1 MGGPEGIQLREI
13 YDIEMLLTLHSH
25 QQVTLC
31 SVTLVSPHASPH
43 TTWSL
48 TQVQLLQNHPRPHYN
63 QEGITDL

>member
-1 MGGPEGIQLREI
+1 MKNKEVLKFSKPLRSVGGPEGIQLREI

-43 TTWSL
+43 TTW
-48 TQVQLLQNHPRPHYN
+48 TP
-63 QEGITDL
+63 